1 MQEGY
6 KVSQR
11 CMLEKMATLW
21 KMCNHQAPRMLS
33 KQHHSKGWWTN
44 DHTGNQATKV
54 PRMQDV

>member
-1 MQEGY
+1 
-6 KVSQR
+6 
-11 CMLEKMATLW
+11 MLEKMATLW